1 MPRLGF
7 TAAQFTDVCAA
18 IFDMADELPADD
30 LELRQ
35 RLITDVADG
44 YPTQSL
50 GGGGG
55 ATNELDDDGT
65 PIPQHSDPVGN
76 LVANQDEKADP
87 LIEAGRRAWSHV
99 RNAMRELEAARSI
112 FASTHPP
119 VDASD
124 LEHDRGLCWSC
135 RRAGIKNTAIHR
147 DSALTDRDTGEPR
160 GANEPRCRNCYDWA
174 LAHAGVNPPR
184 LVVETWGDGRKL
196 TTKIVDAAMREERE
210 RRQRKKS
217 KKRKR

>member
-18 IFDMADELPADD
+18 IFDMADDLPADD

-44 YPTQSL
+44 YPTESL

-87 LIEAGRRAWSHV
+87 LIDAGRRAWSHV
-99 RNAMRELEAARSI
+99 RNAMRELEAARSA
-112 FASTHPP
+112 FACTHPP
-119 VDASD
+119 IDSSD

-135 RRAGIKNTAIHR
+135 RRAAHSNPNVYRESDINGH
-147 DSALTDRDTGEPR
+147 

-174 LAHAGVNPPR
+174 LAHAGTNPPQ
-184 LVVETWGDGRKL
+184 LVVETWADGRRL
-196 TTKIVDAAMREERE
+196 TTKIVELATLQERE
-210 RRQRKKS
+210 RRARKKS
-217 KKRKR
+217 KKKRR